1 MQFAAVAG
9 LAGCLGSTDVGDERE
24 GSLEQPVVYGEDHR
38 RDVYDYGDQV
48 WAGRVAEFTAA
59 LMGDGVDMSNPND
72 VRFDNGTLEQ
82 GGVCSDER
90 FAKQITAAFCSSTL
104 IAPDLVITAGHCI
117 DSGSCEGTHFVFDFY
132 MTSATKLH
140 TVTKDDVYD
149 CAEVVAHE
157 LDNGL
162 DYAIVRLDRV
172 VAGRKP
178 ASVDDRAIAVAK
190 GTPLVVHGYGSGL
203 PLKIDDGGKVREPNA
218 GEQKHFVANLDTFG
232 GNSGSGVFRRDT
244 GKLIGI
250 LVSGETDYVD
260 DGDCRRVN
268 VCPDGGCG
276 GENSTYAYHAI
287 AELCASRPDA
297 TLCAGGTCGDGV
309 CSGDETAQT
318 CPSDC
323 APGGTGVTFYQ
334 HINYGGA
341 ASGAKAKGSYA
352 SLPGDIPNDWMSS
365 LKVPAGW
372 TVQAFEHGNFGG
384 AVCTF
389 TASTSWVGPACND
402 KMSSFK
408 IY

>member
-1 MQFAAVAG
+1 MVF
-9 LAGCLGSTDVGDERE
+9 LAGCSGFVDGGGEPA
-24 GSLEQPVVYGEDHR
+24 GSLEQPVVYGQDHR
-38 RDVYDYGDQV
+38 RDVYDYGDQA
-48 WAGRVAEFTAA
+48 WAASVAGFTAA
-59 LMGDGVDMSNPND
+59 MMGGGIDMSNPND
-72 VRFDNGTLEQ
+72 VGFDNGTLEE

-117 DSGSCEGTHFVFDFY
+117 SPSSCAGRHFVFDYY

-149 CAEVVAHE
+149 CAEVVAHA

-162 DYAIVRLDRV
+162 DYAIVRLDRAV
-172 VAGRKP
+172 VGRTP
-178 ASVDDRAIAVAK
+178 ALVDARAIAVPN

-203 PLKIDDGGKVREPNA
+203 PLKIDDGGKVRDANA

-232 GNSGSGVFRRDT
+232 GNSGSGVFRRDS
-244 GKLIGI
+244 GKLVGI

-268 VCPDGGCG
+268 ICPDNGCG
-276 GENSTYAYHAI
+276 GESSTYAYHAI
-287 AELCASRPDA
+287 AELCANRPDS
-297 TLCAGGTCGDGV
+297 TLCGGAPPDPGKGV
-309 CSGDETAQT
+309 I
-318 CPSDC
+318 
-323 APGGTGVTFYQ
+323 FYKD
-334 HINYGGA
+334 INYGGA

-352 SLPGDIPNDWMSS
+352 SLPGDVPNDWMSS

-372 TVQAFEHGNFGG
+372 TVQAFEHVNFGG

-389 TASTSWVGPACND
+389 TTSTSWVGSACND